1 MAMDSSQRHE
11 RAWTGTDPPDRYGQG
26 VHELIAWCGFLGA
39 WLLCPPG
46 RSTRQRWSL
55 AAVCWTTPSGH
66 CLCRWR
72 D

>member
-39 WLLCPPG
+39 WLLFAGPIYQAALEPG
-46 RSTRQRWSL
+46 GSL
-55 AAVCWTTPSGH
+55 LNYAIGALPLSVAG
-66 CLCRWR
+66 
-72 D
+72 